1 MQEVHPQNDFILF
14 NTAQKCRYRAFKS
27 MWEGQ
32 INLGGHCPF
41 LSTQASS
48 HAATVAS
55 IALKQPYLPNY
66 ISTSDSSTSMV
77 STLCLSPDDQVKI
90 WLLIPSPFSGQVHC
104 FKTFMTSLQDIIKV
118 TTMSHAL
125 WPSCSFELSHRG
137 LRWWTFL
144 ACHSSKRRYSLL
156 RSSYGSQMGPGGS
169 TLIIIRPC
177 HAPSVINWT
186 YAVLNF

>member
-1 MQEVHPQNDFILF
+1 MSHKTIKVTDLVTLHHQIGLWRLDARGSPTKWLHSLQYSSEML
-14 NTAQKCRYRAFKS
+14 YGAFKS

-32 INLGGHCPF
+32 IDLGGHCPF

-48 HAATVAS
+48 HAAMVAS

-66 ISTSDSSTSMV
+66 ISTSDSSMSMV

-125 WPSCSFELSHRG
+125 
-137 LRWWTFL
+137 
-144 ACHSSKRRYSLL
+144 
-156 RSSYGSQMGPGGS
+156 
-169 TLIIIRPC
+169 
-177 HAPSVINWT
+177 
-186 YAVLNF
+186 